1 MVKYYRVNKQ
11 HQSQLIEQD
20 KITRFLEEGWQLED
34 STQVEKSKPSR
45 SKKKSNRQAIT
56 ATADIQTSIE
66 DTLQDVEDIETS
78 TTVDGSV
85 STVSLDKVDGDD
97 HDNN

>member
-45 SKKKSNRQAIT
+45 CPTRSA
-56 ATADIQTSIE
+56 
-66 DTLQDVEDIETS
+66 
-78 TTVDGSV
+78 
-85 STVSLDKVDGDD
+85 
-97 HDNN
+97 